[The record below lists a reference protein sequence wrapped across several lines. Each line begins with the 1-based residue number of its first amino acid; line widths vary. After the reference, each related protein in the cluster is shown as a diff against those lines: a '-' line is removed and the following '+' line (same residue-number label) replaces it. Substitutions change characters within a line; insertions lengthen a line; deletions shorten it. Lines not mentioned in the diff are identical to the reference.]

1 MEDLFPFLAM
11 ALVIAVPLIASANG
25 GKWFIR
31 RRARALL
38 PRITDPPRIW
48 PVRPRKIG
56 YLDTQCMITL
66 YFFLIYLVLFRP
78 RSLRSLLYLCLGI
91 FILFLMAAPF
101 LYLPYRLHRQKHQ
114 SFEVL
119 PPYGLVVY
127 TMEGKQITTDWRDI
141 GEIALVRRRDGAPR
155 EEWGFYFH
163 SGRAT
168 MKANTPFLYIKGKD
182 GHYLLEGMEL
192 RLEDY
197 LTLRKFLNTRGIPF
211 IDDYGEQM
219 KI

>member
-1 MEDLFPFLAM
+1 MKDLFPFLAM

-31 RRARALL
+31 RRARVLL

-48 PVRPRKIG
+48 PVPPRKIG
-56 YLDTQCMITL
+56 YLDTQCIIIL
-66 YFFLIYLVLFRP
+66 YFFLIYLVLFCP
-78 RSLRSLLYLCLGI
+78 WSFRSFLYLCLGI
-91 FILFLMAAPF
+91 FILVLIEAPF
-101 LYLPYRLHRQKHQ
+101 LYSAYRLHRQKHQ
-114 SFEVL
+114 AFEIHQ
-119 PPYGLVVY
+119 PYGLLVY
-127 TMEGKQITTDWRDI
+127 TMDGEQVTTDWQDAR
-141 GEIALVRRRDGAPR
+141 EIALVRRRDGSPR

-163 SGRAT
+163 HGRAIT
-168 MKANTPFLYIKGKD
+168 ANTPSLYIKGKD

-197 LTLRKFLNTRGIPF
+197 LTLRKFLRAREIPF

-219 KI
+219 NI